1 MSAEFIRALVEFP
14 VEAFQVSSHRVAMY
28 QKHHDDIQKQHRPSR
43 NQCFGTT
50 GMEPTFKVITP
61 ENIHEAE

>member
-28 QKHHDDIQKQHRPSR
+28 QKHHDAIQKQHRPSR

-50 GMEPTFKVITP
+50 GMEPTFKVVTP